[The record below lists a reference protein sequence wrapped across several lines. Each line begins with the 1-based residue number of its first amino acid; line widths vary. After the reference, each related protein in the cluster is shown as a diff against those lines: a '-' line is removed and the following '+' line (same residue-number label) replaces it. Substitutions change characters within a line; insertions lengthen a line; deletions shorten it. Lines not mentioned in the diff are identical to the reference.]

1 MRTYLDFVAYCSIKT
16 GFVKTEASLMSISN
30 NLLYLLLLYSVLDDS
45 NKLSTT
51 NGILLAL
58 GIMLFGYFRNVMEAC
73 CRNRCNGNNNNNN
86 FTTTTTTTTT
96 NPFQTINNIL

>member
-1 MRTYLDFVAYCSIKT
+1 
-16 GFVKTEASLMSISN
+16 MSISN

-73 CRNRCNGNNNNNN
+73 WLNRCNGNNNNNN

>member
-16 GFVKTEASLMSISN
+16 GFVKTEAGLMSISN
-30 NLLYLLLLYSVLDDS
+30 NLLYLLLLYAVLDDS
-45 NKLSTT
+45 NRLSTS

-58 GIMLFGYFRNVMEAC
+58 GIMLFGYFRRVMAIC
-73 CRNRCNGNNNNNN
+73 CNNWNGNNNNNN

-96 NPFQTINNIL
+96 NPFQTINDLL

>member
-1 MRTYLDFVAYCSIKT
+1 MRTYRAFVAYCSIKT

-30 NLLYLLLLYSVLDDS
+30 NLLYLLLLYAVLDDS

-58 GIMLFGYFRNVMEAC
+58 GIMLFGYFRNVMECC
-73 CRNRCNGNNNNNN
+73 CRRCSGNNNN

-96 NPFQTINNIL
+96 NPFQTINNII

>member
-1 MRTYLDFVAYCSIKT
+1 
-16 GFVKTEASLMSISN
+16 MSISN
-30 NLLYLLLLYSVLDDS
+30 NLLYLLLLYAVLDDS

-58 GIMLFGYFRNVMEAC
+58 GIMLFGYFRNVMECC
-73 CRNRCNGNNNNNN
+73 CRRCSGNNNN

-96 NPFQTINNIL
+96 NPFQTINNII